1 MKSVNYFF
9 ASFCAIALTISFM
22 ACKNDG
28 KSIQEGSAQTTA
40 DLINNS
46 VTSDMPVD
54 SINVAK
60 MVFAEKTFNFGTAK
74 EGDKITHTFK
84 FKNEGKVPLLIRDAH
99 STCGCTVPEFP
110 KDPIPVGGV
119 GEINVTFNT
128 AHKEGAQKKPIIISA
143 NTFPVEETY
152 VTIEGEVIK
161 EKK

>member
-1 MKSVNYFF
+1 MKSINYFF
-9 ASFCAIALTISFM
+9 AFVFFVSFV
-22 ACKNDG
+22 ACKNNG
-28 KSIQEGSAQTTA
+28 KSIQEGTPQTTA
-40 DLINNS
+40 DLINNP
-46 VTSDMPVD
+46 VTSDAPID
-54 SINVAK
+54 SVNVAK

-110 KDPIPVGGV
+110 KDPIPVGGI

-143 NTFPVEETY
+143 NTFPVEDTY
-152 VTIEGEVIK
+152 VTIEGEVTK
-161 EKK
+161 TK